1 MSVKVDI
8 HGDFDKLNPIIAIGK
23 AFKDLKQHI
32 PSDQYNKCMWSIF
45 MLEYPFKNLNP
56 KADIPYEQR
65 LSDIKKSYYND
76 FDIADP
82 YVKSAIDEFAPYCL
96 TFEQQM
102 FKIQKDKLDEFTMY
116 FRNLDMTTKLDDYLK
131 ISKTL
136 KPIWDNFDKARKEML
151 KADTDKENALGD
163 IKLSNSELRR
173 MEELK

>member
-1 MSVKVDI
+1 
-8 HGDFDKLNPIIAIGK
+8 
-23 AFKDLKQHI
+23 
-32 PSDQYNKCMWSIF
+32 
-45 MLEYPFKNLNP
+45 
-56 KADIPYEQR
+56 
-65 LSDIKKSYYND
+65 
-76 FDIADP
+76 
-82 YVKSAIDEFAPYCL
+82 
-96 TFEQQM
+96 M